1 MAEDTLSDMAK
12 RTLNQTSNLA
22 SKLKLKRNCHVMLA
36 TNVDISDRLISSQ
49 LGYIY
54 NFGTNIGT
62 VTKKYILSLMIMR
75 QI

>member
-1 MAEDTLSDMAK
+1 MAEEILSDIAK
-12 RTLNQTSNLA
+12 IPLNQTSNLA
-22 SKLKLKRNCHVMLA
+22 SNLKLKRNCHAMLT
-36 TNVDISDRLISSQ
+36 TNVDISHRLISSQ

-54 NFGTNIGT
+54 SFGANLGT